1 MERPPRRDELLDAF
15 SLEMITDGLDL
26 NTNLCERSQVV
37 PSLLESRRVLFDSFD
52 SMTRWK

>member
-1 MERPPRRDELLDAF
+1 MERPPRRDELIDAF
-15 SLEMITDGLDL
+15 SLELITDGLDL